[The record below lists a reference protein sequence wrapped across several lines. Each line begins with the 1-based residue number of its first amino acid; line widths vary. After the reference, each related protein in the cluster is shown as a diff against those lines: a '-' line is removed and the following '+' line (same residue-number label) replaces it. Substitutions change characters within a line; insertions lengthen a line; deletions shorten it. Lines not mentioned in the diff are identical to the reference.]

1 MADMTREEV
10 DAKLVANEARSDA
23 QVAAI
28 LAKIDYILARMDE
41 MQQQMRDQ
49 VRDLKAS
56 MNDLRKT
63 VTITIIS
70 TGIAVVLGIGGINA
84 TLLSNMN
91 ASFESGKEMGLWRG
105 DLIRQSEDQRK
116 LQVETLQLLRKMNQQ
131 SEETH
136 AMLEAIKQERASGRR

>member
-41 MQQQMRDQ
+41 MQQQI
-49 VRDLKAS
+49 RDLKAS
-56 MNDLRKT
+56 MNDLRKS
-63 VTITIIS
+63 VTITMIS

-91 ASFESGKEMGLWRG
+91 ASFKSGKEMGLWRG